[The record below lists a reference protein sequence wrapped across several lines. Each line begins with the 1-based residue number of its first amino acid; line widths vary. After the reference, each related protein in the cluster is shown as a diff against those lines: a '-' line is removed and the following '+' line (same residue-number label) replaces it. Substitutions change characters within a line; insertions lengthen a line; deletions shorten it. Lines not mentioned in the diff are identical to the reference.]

1 MIEENKNKY
10 IELYFRMVEMM
21 KNDWLKQFSNENTR
35 RQYENALEQFEDY
48 VGVSLE
54 TYVEGLEE
62 GDFWK
67 DLQGF
72 WESLSDKAPK
82 TQNNRVRVVKLF
94 FQDHGI
100 KISDNEWSKFRR
112 RRMKASRPQTQ
123 DRAGSKEEWRKI
135 IVNMSSP
142 QGRALY
148 LTLLSTGAR
157 VGEILQI
164 RKEDLDLESNPARI
178 NLRAEYTKG
187 GVGDRTIFLTEEA
200 EIALKEYLEWRKGKK
215 TSSGLSYDET
225 DKVFPFSNQNARQI
239 LYSALERAGLDS
251 RDRNTG
257 RREIHTH
264 STRKFFRSNCRL
276 GEALT
281 HAIMGHR
288 EYLDQS
294 YLRVDPDRAAR
305 EFQKNMDNLKIFE
318 GEERNETSKEMKVK
332 ALKSILEE
340 RGISEDDLDELGK
353 LLNQNTE

>member
-1 MIEENKNKY
+1 
-10 IELYFRMVEMM
+10 MM
-21 KNDWLKQFSNENTR
+21 KNDWLAQFSNQNTR
-35 RQYENALEQFEDY
+35 RQYENSLEQFEEY
-48 VGVSLE
+48 VGVSVK
-54 TYVEGLEE
+54 TYVEELEE
-62 GDFWK
+62 GDFWE

-94 FQDHGI
+94 FQDHEVE
-100 KISDNEWSKFRR
+100 ISDNEWSKFRR
-112 RRMKASRPQTQ
+112 RKMKSSRPQTQ
-123 DRAGSKEEWRKI
+123 DRAGSKGEWRKI
-135 IVNMSSP
+135 IMNMSSP

-157 VGEILQI
+157 VGELLEI
-164 RKEDLDLESNPARI
+164 RVDDLDLESNPARI

-187 GVGDRTIFLTEEA
+187 GVGDRVIFLTDEA
-200 EIALKEYLEWRKGKK
+200 EVALKEYLEWREGKN
-215 TSSGLSYDET
+215 TSAGVSYDET
-225 DKVFPFSNQNARQI
+225 EEVFPFSAQNARQM

-257 RREIHTH
+257 RRKIHTH

-294 YLRVDPDRAAR
+294 YLRVDPQQ
-305 EFQKNMDNLKIFE
+305 QKKKKKKSMDNLKLFE
-318 GEERNETSKEMKVK
+318 SEKKEEISNELKAS

-340 RGISEDDLDELGK
+340 RGISEEDLGKLGK
-353 LLNQNTE
+353 LLDQNIE